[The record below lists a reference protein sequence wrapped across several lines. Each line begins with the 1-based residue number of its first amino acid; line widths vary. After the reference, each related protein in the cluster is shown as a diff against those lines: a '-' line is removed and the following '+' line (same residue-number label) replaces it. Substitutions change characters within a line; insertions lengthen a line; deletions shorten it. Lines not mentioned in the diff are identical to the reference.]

1 MNKYESEFQ
10 TRKLAVSARNYE
22 HVANLATHTITMGTI
37 AGSIYMMMSG
47 LQTIVLAQPEAI
59 TALADVVD
67 KLKISAII
75 SYMTAG
81 VCGVGWFFE
90 RKGKKRAISQNG
102 QFRRKIESNDP
113 YHASSGLDANGHTPR

>member
-1 MNKYESEFQ
+1 MNKNEYEFQ
-10 TRKLAVSARNYE
+10 IRKLAISSKNQEQVMS
-22 HVANLATHTITMGTI
+22 LAAHAITMGTV

-67 KLKISAII
+67 KLRINAIVGYI
-75 SYMTAG
+75 VSCVFGA
-81 VCGVGWFFE
+81 GWFYE

-102 QFRRKIESNDP
+102 ELRREIESNDA
-113 YHASSGLDANGHTPR
+113 YHASSGLDTNGNTPK